1 MPRKP
6 TETVQI
12 NLRIKEAERRQLEA
26 SAKERQISMNAE
38 ITMRLAQTFQQ
49 QQLLDVDLAHENM
62 KRELG
67 PMLVDI
73 NELNRSSE
81 LTRAVDILIRHIQ
94 PLLAA
99 RIIDGPTGQAI
110 REDIE
115 AIRLAESAI
124 EHAIGKRVRRMR

>member
-12 NLRIKEAERRQLEA
+12 NLRIKEAERRRLEA

-115 AIRLAESAI
+115 AICLAESAI